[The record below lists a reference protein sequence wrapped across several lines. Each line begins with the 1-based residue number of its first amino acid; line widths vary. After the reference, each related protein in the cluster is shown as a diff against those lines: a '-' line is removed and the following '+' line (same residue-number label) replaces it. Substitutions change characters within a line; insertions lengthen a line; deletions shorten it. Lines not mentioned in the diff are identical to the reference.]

1 MKLLRLPIYA
11 ALALALVPG
20 PALAERDGREDMTV
34 LGYVEDVH
42 VGKLGLEMKGKLD
55 TGADS
60 SSVYGRDVKVYKKS
74 GKDDW
79 VTFRLRG
86 KNGRTVRYDQD
97 VRRFALIKLKTGGTI
112 RRPVIHLPI
121 CVGGV
126 RGLAEVNLADRED
139 FEYDI
144 LIGREFLASR
154 VLVDS
159 ASTFI
164 ADDECNVPERD

>member
-1 MKLLRLPIYA
+1 MKSWRHPVLA
-11 ALALALVPG
+11 AIMFSLAVT
-20 PALAERDGREDMTV
+20 PAAAEREGRDDMTV

-60 SSVYGRDVKVYKKS
+60 SSIYARDVKVYKKS

-154 VLVDS
+154 ILVDS

-164 ADDECNVPERD
+164 ADDECSVSERD